1 MDSGVGRELGQ
12 KNEAGWLKYSHA
24 HKALGG
30 MPLASNPG
38 GEEEQRSRGLSVAIG
53 SVAQTQHWEACLDAS
68 LAEAATGQRA
78 LAKWHSAR
86 EATR

>member
-38 GEEEQRSRGLSVAIG
+38 GGGGAAEQGVVSGNR
-53 SVAQTQHWEACLDAS
+53 
-68 LAEAATGQRA
+68 
-78 LAKWHSAR
+78 
-86 EATR
+86 